1 MYEKSLRAMSVQID
15 TYLQS
20 HPNAGLVFDGEEI
33 AEGERIA
40 RQIELAQ
47 LLEDASDGSGIDRA
61 SRLLRLLSTHPKNLF
76 LAFNLCKAV
85 SDGDS
90 LEMTVDGC
98 VAVRHAAI
106 ELSIF
111 LIMDNTKLEMITK
124 VQIVEYV

>member
-1 MYEKSLRAMSVQID
+1 MYEKSSRAMSVQID

-33 AEGERIA
+33 AEGERIT

-85 SDGDS
+85 SDGVS
-90 LEMTVDGC
+90 LEITVDEC
-98 VAVRHAAI
+98 AAVKNAAI
-106 ELSIF
+106 QLGTF
-111 LIMDNTKLEMITK
+111 FIMKKYKLEMITK
-124 VQIVEYV
+124 VQIIEYV